1 MLVHSQHEQIAM
13 NDIIEHEDDH
23 EPTGKA
29 KGGKARAAKMTP
41 EERKEAAKKMAE
53 AKKAKAMLPTVA
65 NEGYLRVGDAE
76 LEVAV
81 LDNGERVVS
90 AASVFTALGRTRRG
104 NKKHLEDQR
113 FIDGIQTPAFMDAIN
128 LIPYINQELK
138 SVISRAEF
146 KTKSGMIKD
155 GYNAVILPL
164 VGDLYLRARED
175 GAIKNKEQLAVAQ
188 KAEVLVRSLAKV
200 GIIALVDEATGY
212 QKERERDALAKL
224 LEEFIAKE
232 MRPWVSTY
240 PPEFFEQLCRL
251 RNVPF
256 KANMRRP
263 QYFGH
268 LVNNITYDR
277 MAPELRSA
285 LKEERAKTKRTGAKM
300 HQFLSDGT
308 GYSLLQKRLTGVTT
322 LMQASDTYE
331 EFIELLDRVHPLLK
345 IEDIDTH

>member
-1 MLVHSQHEQIAM
+1 MTNVIDD
-13 NDIIEHEDDH
+13 NFDHEDQ
-23 EPTGKA
+23 PSGRA
-29 KGGKARAAKMTP
+29 KGGKARAENMSN
-41 EERKEAAKKMAE
+41 EDRKASSLKAVE
-53 AKKAKAMLPTVA
+53 AKRAKALLPTVI
-65 NEGYLRVGDAE
+65 NEGYLRVGEAD

-81 LDNGERVVS
+81 LDNGDRVVS

-104 NKKHLEDQR
+104 NKKSLEEQR
-113 FIDGIQTPAFMDAIN
+113 LIDGIQTPAFMDAIN

-138 SVISRAEF
+138 SVIPRMEF
-146 KTKSGMIKD
+146 KTKSGVIKD

-175 GAIKNKEQLAVAQ
+175 GAIKTKEQQSVAQ
-188 KAEVLVRSLAKV
+188 KAEILVRSLAKV
-200 GIIALVDEATGY
+200 GVIALVDEATGY

-240 PPEFFEQLCRL
+240 PPEFFEELCRL
-251 RNVPF
+251 RGVPF

-277 MAPELRSA
+277 MAPDLRNA
-285 LKEERAKTKRTGAKM
+285 LKEEKAKAKKSGAKM

-308 GYSLLQKRLTGVTT
+308 GYGLLQKRLTGVTT
-322 LMQASDTYE
+322 LMQVSDTYDG
-331 EFIELLDRVHPLLK
+331 FIGLLDKVHPLLSLPDAD
-345 IEDIDTH
+345 E